1 MSKISKQ
8 INEQKKIINFNF
20 RGQLINKYISHPV
33 VIFYVGNKVWYLNA
47 RSYSK
52 NKKIRTRQIGEI
64 HISYGPNSSLE
75 DSYVDLRS
83 VQIMDRSEFEK
94 LYDPKNVKLASET
107 LPLDQ
112 AEKLYSKL
120 YERAKSGNLTIQNVN
135 INQEGKPYNEIIYTH
150 WDKDKLSKIALKQA
164 NLDNNSYQAKEALKT
179 LNNKLEDIVNLLQKR
194 EVFEVFNNSYDSGE
208 FFKKEHTAYKG
219 QAYNID
225 EISKVKEEL
234 KNQFDTPKNTLKNKH

>member
-33 VIFYVGNKVWYLNA
+33 VIFYVGNKIWYLNA

-94 LYDPKNVKLASET
+94 LYDPKNVK
-107 LPLDQ
+107 
-112 AEKLYSKL
+112 
-120 YERAKSGNLTIQNVN
+120 N
-135 INQEGKPYNEIIYTH
+135 
-150 WDKDKLSKIALKQA
+150 
-164 NLDNNSYQAKEALKT
+164 
-179 LNNKLEDIVNLLQKR
+179 
-194 EVFEVFNNSYDSGE
+194 
-208 FFKKEHTAYKG
+208 
-219 QAYNID
+219 
-225 EISKVKEEL
+225 
-234 KNQFDTPKNTLKNKH
+234 